1 MPRIVSSEALVSF
14 VEEIREYLPVMR
26 HGVESFYCDAAQKP
40 AMHESFRLAHSTK
53 GTASMVGLPALAHVS
68 YYAETLFEAL
78 HEGSA
83 LMDDNVLQGALGL
96 LDCLE
101 RLLDNVLCDS
111 FDERAVLVEATLLN
125 RRVRGLPE
133 ADDEQAIKAMLHEVS
148 PVVVCD
154 AASASATEAHEG
166 EAPAEPSADAATQ
179 SADISETQSEISNF
193 KSEIDAPTDDDDQL
207 EAFRVEA
214 DDHLVEVARLLS
226 EFRRDIS
233 RLDDLNEVRRR
244 IHSLKG
250 AASTIGLHAVA
261 HLSHRVEDILQQL
274 LNGSL
279 SVDESTIDLMQSA
292 TDVLEELVDGRD
304 VDLDLQSQLTQRL
317 DQLVPADAFQPPA
330 LASVQK
336 KPVADIDLDDR
347 SRVSEDLLEIFT
359 EEAEDHL
366 RSVYGA
372 FGRLEKDPENRD
384 FIQDVR
390 RAAHTL
396 KGAAGA
402 VGLKVVTQLS
412 HRMEDVLDKLY
423 ERTCE
428 VTPEIL
434 TLLYSTTDVLQD
446 LVNGQYEPEAT
457 KATIS
462 DLYEQYQCLLA
473 TPAARLAASAASVAT
488 TRTPSATAGNVLEV
502 ADAEAIGKPAQF
514 TPQATEDEPSS
525 SGKSADSGKTGQV
538 LRVPIERLD
547 TLVRMVSE
555 LIINRTAFEQ
565 RMSDFVHVVDEM
577 QLTIERLRHV
587 SQEMDSRYGVTAL
600 GGRGLRNAKGE
611 GASLSGPGFH
621 IPKSRHDDEF
631 DALEFD
637 RYTEFHLLSRSLAE
651 GTNDINTVGG
661 ELRNLIG
668 DFDALLTRQG
678 RLSRDAQ
685 DRLMRIRMVPLATLS
700 TRLHRTVRVVGNQ
713 QGKQIDLDIVGEHVE
728 LDKVVLEEMA
738 DPLLHLLRNAADH
751 GVEPPALRLVKG
763 KGERAT
769 IRVKAFYQGTQVV
782 IQVSDDG
789 NGIDADAIRAQ
800 AVENG
805 FCSQADAE
813 QMSEQEL
820 FQFIFV
826 AGFSTAKEVSEVS
839 GRGVGMDIV
848 RSKVHALKGTVE
860 VESHAGVGTTFT
872 VRLPMTLAMTRALL
886 VHAANETF
894 AIPMQAVVQILRLE
908 RSAIDKL
915 GSEPMVKI
923 GGKAHPLVKLAERL
937 RLKGQSDES
946 AASVPVLI
954 LEVGGQQIALGVDK
968 ILSGRDIVVKTLG
981 THLRNVKGLIGATL
995 MGDGTVVP
1003 ILDPAELI
1011 GHGAGSAEPRHRTA
1025 APKPRFKISNDI
1037 PTIMIVDDSV
1047 SVRRVMSNLVKNAG
1061 WLPVDAKD
1069 GIDALEKLQHATVKP
1084 DLFLLDIEMPR
1095 MDGYELL
1102 ASLRSQ
1108 DAFRDTPIVMVTSR
1122 AAEKHRKKALDL
1134 GASDYLIK
1142 PYQDDVLL
1150 GLVRELLAGKREA
1163 VMV

>member
-1 MPRIVSSEALVSF
+1 
-14 VEEIREYLPVMR
+14 
-26 HGVESFYCDAAQKP
+26 
-40 AMHESFRLAHSTK
+40 
-53 GTASMVGLPALAHVS
+53 
-68 YYAETLFEAL
+68 
-78 HEGSA
+78 
-83 LMDDNVLQGALGL
+83 
-96 LDCLE
+96 
-101 RLLDNVLCDS
+101 
-111 FDERAVLVEATLLN
+111 
-125 RRVRGLPE
+125 
-133 ADDEQAIKAMLHEVS
+133 
-148 PVVVCD
+148 
-154 AASASATEAHEG
+154 
-166 EAPAEPSADAATQ
+166 
-179 SADISETQSEISNF
+179 
-193 KSEIDAPTDDDDQL
+193 
-207 EAFRVEA
+207 
-214 DDHLVEVARLLS
+214 
-226 EFRRDIS
+226 
-233 RLDDLNEVRRR
+233 
-244 IHSLKG
+244 
-250 AASTIGLHAVA
+250 
-261 HLSHRVEDILQQL
+261 
-274 LNGSL
+274 
-279 SVDESTIDLMQSA
+279 
-292 TDVLEELVDGRD
+292 
-304 VDLDLQSQLTQRL
+304 
-317 DQLVPADAFQPPA
+317 
-330 LASVQK
+330 
-336 KPVADIDLDDR
+336 
-347 SRVSEDLLEIFT
+347 
-359 EEAEDHL
+359 
-366 RSVYGA
+366 
-372 FGRLEKDPENRD
+372 
-384 FIQDVR
+384 
-390 RAAHTL
+390 
-396 KGAAGA
+396 
-402 VGLKVVTQLS
+402 
-412 HRMEDVLDKLY
+412 MEDVLDRLF
-423 ERTCE
+423 EGTCE
-428 VTPEIL
+428 VTPENL

-446 LVNGQYEPEAT
+446 LVSGKYEPVAT
-457 KATIS
+457 QATIS
-462 DLYEQYQCLLA
+462 SLYEQYHDLLQA
-473 TPAARLAASAASVAT
+473 PSSVRLTSDVAAFAGVST
-488 TRTPSATAGNVLEV
+488 TADSTNNVLEV
-502 ADAEAIGKPAQF
+502 ADAEALGKATQF
-514 TPQATEDEPSS
+514 TPQAPEDEAAMSFKS
-525 SGKSADSGKTGQV
+525 GDSGKSGQV

-547 TLVRMVSE
+547 SLVRMVSE

-565 RMSDFVHVVDEM
+565 RMSDFVHVVGEM

-600 GGRGLRNAKGE
+600 GGRGLRNAKGD
-611 GASLSGPGFH
+611 GASLTGPGFN
-621 IPKSRHDDEF
+621 PVKSRLDEF

-700 TRLHRTVRVVGNQ
+700 TRLHRTVRVIGNQ
-713 QGKQIDLDIVGEHVE
+713 QGKQIDLDIIGEHVE

-763 KGERAT
+763 KAERAT

-789 NGIDADAIRAQ
+789 NGIDVNAIQAR

-805 FCSQADAE
+805 FCSQSEVE

-826 AGFSTAKEVSEVS
+826 AGFSTAKAVSEVS

-860 VESHAGVGTTFT
+860 VESRSGVGTTFT

-915 GSEPMVKI
+915 GSEPIIKV
-923 GGKAHPLVKLAERL
+923 GSKAHPLVKLAARL
-937 RLKGQSDES
+937 RLKGQSDDTTK
-946 AASVPVLI
+946 SVPVLI
-954 LEVGGQQIALGVDK
+954 LEVGGQQIALSVDK

-981 THLRNVKGLIGATL
+981 THLRNVKGLMGATL

-1003 ILDPAELI
+1003 ILDPADLI
-1011 GHGAGSAEPRHRTA
+1011 GHGANRAEPRHRIA
-1025 APKPRFKISNDI
+1025 VPRTRHKQANDV

-1047 SVRRVMSNLVKNAG
+1047 SVRRVMNNLVKNAG

-1108 DAFRDTPIVMVTSR
+1108 DAYRETPIVMVTSR

-1150 GLVRELLAGKREA
+1150 SLVRGLLAAKRETVLA
-1163 VMV
+1163 